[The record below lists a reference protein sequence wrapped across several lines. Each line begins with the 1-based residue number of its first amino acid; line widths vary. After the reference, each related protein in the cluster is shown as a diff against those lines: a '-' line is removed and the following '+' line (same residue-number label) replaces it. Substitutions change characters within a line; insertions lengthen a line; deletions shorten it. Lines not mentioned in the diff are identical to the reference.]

1 MKDYLIFHQDIELL
15 YLKVHLLVW
24 PWLQELV
31 CMFQR
36 QTKTHWLQ
44 LHNIGRFTKLEFTS
58 LAHPGLLLCGL
69 CGSNFKPKPI
79 LLFWA
84 TTTNFWYICFVFF
97 GNNPPHI
104 SGFFGCRRTT
114 PASKYLGHPLT
125 SARWQD
131 YVSTSVPRAAEEDC
145 SRDRFSAR
153 KLPKNIEE
161 GGWRTEK
168 SPIKWALKW
177 ENHPTKWRIFRQA
190 MFDYQKVTLR
200 FNDEFTGNHVFY
212 CWTVNFPL

>member
-1 MKDYLIFHQDIELL
+1 MIARTGLHVSKTNKDPLVAAAQHRTFHQTGIHQSGTPWSTAMRAMRVKFQAQADLAFLGNHHKFLI
-15 YLKVHLLVW
+15 YLF
-24 PWLQELV
+24 
-31 CMFQR
+31 CF
-36 QTKTHWLQ
+36 
-44 LHNIGRFTKLEFTS
+44 
-58 LAHPGLLLCGL
+58 
-69 CGSNFKPKPI
+69 
-79 LLFWA
+79 FW
-84 TTTNFWYICFVFF
+84 
-97 GNNPPHI
+97 NNPPHI

-212 CWTVNFPL
+212 C

>member
-1 MKDYLIFHQDIELL
+1 LFGRDCKNWFAGFKDKQRPIGCSCTTSDVSPNWNSPVWHTLVYCYAGYAGQISSPSRSCFSGQPPHISDIF
-15 YLKVHLLVW
+15 V
-24 PWLQELV
+24 
-31 CMFQR
+31 
-36 QTKTHWLQ
+36 
-44 LHNIGRFTKLEFTS
+44 
-58 LAHPGLLLCGL
+58 
-69 CGSNFKPKPI
+69 
-79 LLFWA
+79 LF
-84 TTTNFWYICFVFF
+84 FF

-125 SARWQD
+125 PARWQD

-161 GGWRTEK
+161 GGWRTGK

-177 ENHPTKWRIFRQA
+177 ENHPTKWRIFQQA
-190 MFDYQKVTLR
+190 MFDYQKVTPR

-212 CWTVNFPL
+212 CRLKPL